1 MIRIIALLLLF
12 IPGFL
17 TVFGIKMMRDS
28 LFSEFY
34 PIFFNS
40 GIQFVIGFLFTIGG
54 IAFLGGFVI
63 YRDRKKE
70 HNMKENK
77 LEKLEKDG

>member
-12 IPGFL
+12 IPGIV

-28 LFSEFY
+28 LFADFY
-34 PIFFNS
+34 PIFINP
-40 GIQFVIGFLFTIGG
+40 GIQFVVGLLFTIGG

-70 HNMKENK
+70 RTSKEVKPDKVK
-77 LEKLEKDG
+77 LH